1 MQRVPMGFAGRAGW
15 IVDTLDDHV
24 QTIQA
29 ATADL
34 RRLRLRLLESVDGL
48 KPCQRVRE
56 LPEPFRH
63 VSRRIC
69 ARVLGQTVILSTG
82 GSVAL

>member
-1 MQRVPMGFAGRAGW
+1 MGFAGRAGW

-34 RRLRLRLLESVDGL
+34 RRLRLRLLESCERRD
-48 KPCQRVRE
+48 PISC
-56 LPEPFRH
+56 F
-63 VSRRIC
+63 VSRN
-69 ARVLGQTVILSTG
+69 ARFSLSYRDER
-82 GSVAL
+82 AERQ